1 MPRVMPKFTKT
12 PPEVLAAFD
21 AASPS
26 RSDIERRTMFS
37 YPALFVKGNMFAFTF
52 GPKLAV
58 RLSEDGRAKAAKAG
72 APRFEPMPGR
82 PMGEYVEVPA
92 KDMKGASLKKC
103 IADSLAYA
111 DTLAPKTKK
120 PTATKKSVTK
130 NGTPTKSGAKK
141 RAAATKDAKIKNLA

>member
-12 PPEVLAAFD
+12 PPMIVAAFD

-52 GPKLAV
+52 GPKIAV
-58 RLSEDGRAKAAKAG
+58 RASEATRAKPGVK
-72 APRFEPMPGR
+72 RFEPMPGR

-92 KDMKGASLKKC
+92 KDMKGAPLKKWM
-103 IADSLAYA
+103 AAGLAYA
-111 DTLAPKTKK
+111 DTLPARAKKK
-120 PTATKKSVTK
+120 PAGKK
-130 NGTPTKSGAKK
+130 PAQKK
-141 RAAATKDAKIKNLA
+141 K